1 LANDDD
7 VGSGVGKDHRVGELT
22 QRDLRL
28 GKKAFRVKTVLCGIG
43 FFACLGIAI
52 FVFLSVPW
60 HTRMLY
66 DGKYSRDG
74 SGIPMQIAML
84 PCLAVLLG
92 FWRSGRKP
100 DAHHM
105 SKGSRTVYYILSP
118 AIIVGCVWGQ
128 WTMGESILTAGR
140 YFTG

>member
-7 VGSGVGKDHRVGELT
+7 VGSGVGKDHWLGELT
-22 QRDLRL
+22 KGDLRL
-28 GKKAFRVKTVLCGIG
+28 GKKAVRFKTALCGIG

-60 HTRMLY
+60 DTRMPY

-84 PCLAVLLG
+84 PCLAVLFG

-105 SKGSRTVYYILSP
+105 GKGSRIAYYILAP

-128 WTMGESILTAGR
+128 WIMGESILAAGEF
-140 YFTG
+140 FTG